1 MRLFKLAFIALVITF
16 FSATA
21 QKKELTLTDAV
32 TQQFRAY
39 AADRVLGF
47 QWIPGGNQ
55 YSFTKNSYTEIHVA
69 SETNSNAK
77 ILISVNEFNE
87 LFKTQISNFFGY
99 SWQDGKTLVVSNK
112 NGFIGV
118 NTETRSQIF
127 KIDVNDEVENV
138 TPSKNYKVV
147 AYTKGNNLFAL
158 INGKEIQVTD
168 FPAEIVSGQAIARS
182 EFGITSG
189 IFISPDEKYIA
200 FYQKN
205 ESEVAQYPLLD
216 ITTTPGKLADIRYPM
231 AGQKSEKPRLGIFNI
246 ESNTTVYI
254 TPRGATDDYL
264 TNFSWTPDS
273 KAVLIAEVT
282 RAQNKMD
289 LNLYS
294 NTGQFQRTL
303 FTETATTWVEPE
315 HAAFFPN
322 PKKNEFVWI
331 SEREG
336 YNNLYLYDLSG
347 KLLRTLTKNKF
358 PVGDIIGATAYG
370 KDIFFTATGENGT
383 NNLVYAVDLKG
394 KQRLVTAVLGV
405 HAAQLN
411 TVTGTLFDEYSNL
424 TTPNV
429 SQLITAIGKVSKLVE
444 SADKLAPVSVGTTEI
459 LTLKAADGQTDLY
472 ARLIKPSNFDA
483 SKKYPVL
490 IYVYGGPHA
499 QMVTNSYLAGA
510 NLWMHWLAEQGYL
523 VFTVDNRGSSNRGAA
538 FEHVIHRNLG
548 TNELA
553 DQLKGVEYLK
563 SLPYVDSNRLAVHG
577 WSFGGFMTNTML
589 LKSPDTFKVGVAGGS
604 VTDWAYYE
612 IMYGERY
619 MDTPSENSDGYKT
632 AALRNYVKNLKGKLL
647 LIHGTSDDVVVEQH
661 SLDLVKKF
669 VEAKVQVDY
678 FPYPM
683 HKHNFRGA
691 DRVHLMQKVLNYVIE
706 NNQ

>member
-1 MRLFKLAFIALVITF
+1 MRIFKLAIIVLSTLS

-21 QKKELTLTDAV
+21 QKKELTLSDAV

-55 YSFTKNSYTEIHVA
+55 YSFTKNSYTEIHTA
-69 SETNSNAK
+69 SETSADAK
-77 ILISVNEFNE
+77 LLFSVSTFND

-99 SWQDGKTLVVSNK
+99 SWQDGKTLVVPNK

-147 AYTKGNNLFAL
+147 AYTKGNNLYAL

-168 FPAEIVSGQAIARS
+168 FPEEIVSGQAIARS

-216 ITTTPGKLADIRYPM
+216 ITTTPGKLTNIRYPM
-231 AGQKSEKPRLGIFNI
+231 AGQKSEKPRLGIFNL

-273 KAVLIAEVT
+273 KSVLIAEVA
-282 RAQNKMD
+282 RSQNKMD

-315 HAAFFPN
+315 HTAFFPHSE
-322 PKKNEFVWI
+322 KKEFIWI
-331 SEREG
+331 SERDG
-336 YNNLYLYDLSG
+336 YNNLYLYDLNG
-347 KLLRTLTKNKF
+347 KLLRSLTKNKF
-358 PVGDIIGATAYG
+358 PAGDIIGATASG

-383 NNLVYAVDLKG
+383 NNLVYVVDLKG
-394 KQRLVTAVLGV
+394 KQRLVTPVLGV
-405 HAAQLN
+405 HTAQLN
-411 TVTGTLFDEYSNL
+411 KVTGTIFDDYSNL
-424 TTPNV
+424 STPNV
-429 SQLITAIGKVSKLVE
+429 CQLIAFNGKTTKLIE
-444 SADKLAPVSVGTTEI
+444 SADKLSAVTVGTTEI
-459 LTLKAADGQTDLY
+459 ITLKAADEQTDLY

-553 DQLKGVEYLK
+553 DQLKGVAYLK

-589 LKSPDTFKVGVAGGS
+589 LRSPDTFKVGVAGGS

-619 MDTPSENSDGYKT
+619 MDTPSENLDGYKT

-683 HKHNFRGA
+683 HKHNVRGA